1 MKNLIGL
8 DCFME
13 RKYTAIILSKKDIGE
28 ADRLYT
34 AYTLEAGKIQ
44 AVAQGVKKPRAKL
57 AGQMENFTLADLTVA
72 KRKGTGRITGS
83 IAENNFCHIRNDFE
97 ALSGVFESLRILNRL
112 TVFENK
118 DGDVFNLAAAYL
130 RAMDKIAGKEG
141 LPDKKAKIDLLTVGF
156 IFKLLDALG
165 YKIEANFCVE
175 CGNKLSDRENYFSL
189 NQGGILCGNCS
200 SKEKNLLKISNNA
213 IKIIRIFFQNGI
225 ESVVKVKAEKSDVNN
240 LKIIAGE
247 FIKWIE
253 K

>member
-1 MKNLIGL
+1 
-8 DCFME
+8 ME
-13 RKYTAIILSKKDIGE
+13 LKYTAIVLGKKDIGE
-28 ADRLYT
+28 TDRLYT

-44 AVAQGVKKPRAKL
+44 AVAQGVKKPQAKL
-57 AGQMENFTLADLTVA
+57 AGQLENFTLADLAVA

-83 IAENNFCHIRNDFE
+83 IAENNFCHMRNDFE
-97 ALSGVFESLRILNRL
+97 ALSSVFEALRILNRL

-118 DGDVFNLAAAYL
+118 DANVFNLAVAYL
-130 RAMDKIAGKEG
+130 QAMDKTAEKEN
-141 LPDKKAKIDLLTVGF
+141 LPDKKEKIGLLTVGF

-165 YKIEANFCVE
+165 YKIEASFCVE

-200 SKEKNLLKISNNA
+200 SREKNLLKISNNA

-225 ESVVKVKAEKSDVNN
+225 GSVVKVKAEKGDINN
-240 LKIIAGE
+240 LKIILKE
-247 FIKWIE
+247 FVRWIE